1 MIRRLTQHQINNS
14 LSKYSSI
21 YEKVDKGLEIFE
33 INAFEDQIFGS
44 EEELLDH
51 VVNVLKQIDFKRLAE
66 EISMERGKSVYHGV
80 KFGCVG

>member
-1 MIRRLTQHQINNS
+1 MTQYQICNS

-21 YEKVDKGLEIFE
+21 SEKIDKGLEIFE

-66 EISMERGKSVYHGV
+66 DISVVRGKSIYHGV
-80 KFGCVG
+80 EFGCMS